1 MFLFLRTLYFS
12 STVTNILVRFL
23 TVNLNNCLA
32 PNKSENVRPHSSN
45 SIEKGD
51 PIIVSQSSREN
62 ATPSS
67 GTSPLASYKEVSP
80 PGN

>member
-45 SIEKGD
+45 SIEK
-51 PIIVSQSSREN
+51 V
-62 ATPSS
+62 TP
-67 GTSPLASYKEVSP
+67 L
-80 PGN
+80 